1 MITPSAIFEQY
12 CSPTSDGKLLC
23 DITKVGRELAF
34 DIDEALAAI
43 GEGGG
48 QDVDEDSSNV
58 TIEQDI
64 PFVSPP
70 SFGNSNN
77 SVVDMNETMAT
88 MTTMTTTESDSSS
101 NVSSNVSS
109 PEVFP
114 LLLGS
119 VLIIA
124 TLVFTLITL
133 ATVYQRRRKS
143 HHNNNGQPHT
153 VYGDEG
159 SSTVLPDSN
168 SWVEESES
176 SDEEDW
182 PSSSEQKVLM
192 SWNKLSCSYPT
203 KNGDE
208 NITLKDVT
216 GHIKYKEL
224 VAIMGGSG

>member
-23 DITKVGRELAF
+23 DITKVGRELAL

-48 QDVDEDSSNV
+48 QDVDEDSTNA
-58 TIEQDI
+58 TTKQDI
-64 PFVSPP
+64 DTPFVRP
-70 SFGNSNN
+70 SFGNSINN

-88 MTTMTTTESDSSS
+88 IRTTTTTTESDS
-101 NVSSNVSS
+101 SSNVSS

-119 VLIIA
+119 ILIIA
-124 TLVFTLITL
+124 TVVFTLITL

-143 HHNNNGQPHT
+143 YHNNNNEQY
-153 VYGDEG
+153 VKS

-168 SWVEESES
+168 SWVEEELSES

-192 SWNKLSCSYPT
+192 SWNNLSCSYPT
-203 KNGDE
+203 KNGDD